1 MLCFKA
7 RIKKGLALSEEKQLS
22 VEAAQA
28 CIFGQ
33 LALSGIETVSLEASL
48 GRVLAEDIFAN
59 RDQPP
64 FDVSAMDGFAVRSSD
79 LADAAV
85 ALSIIEDIKAG
96 DLPQQTVQR
105 GQCSRIM
112 TGAPVPSGA
121 DAVIRVEDTRLLDD
135 GRIEFCRAVKSGND
149 IRPLGE
155 NMRTGQRV
163 LSAGSEITPG
173 VIGVLATVKCQH
185 MQVYRRPRVAIL
197 STGNELEALDEPLD
211 PNKIPNSNSY
221 ALMAQMQTLGIEP
234 VLLGIA
240 RDDPAELA
248 GFIKR
253 GLEFDAL
260 LVSGGSSVGVH
271 DHVRPTLA
279 ALGVAMHFW
288 RVEMRPGHP
297 LAFGTT
303 QSGGL
308 VFGLPGNPVSSMVCV
323 EQFVLPALRR
333 LMGHR
338 RVFRRTVEARLAH
351 AVKIR
356 PGRTEFIRV
365 ELSSGEAGAY
375 IASSTGTQSSGVL
388 LSMARADGLLVVPA
402 ACSGFAAGEKAV
414 VQLLD
419 GTVFQDEIGFNA
431 GFEACIGDKA

>member
-1 MLCFKA
+1 
-7 RIKKGLALSEEKQLS
+7 
-22 VEAAQA
+22 
-28 CIFGQ
+28 
-33 LALSGIETVSLEASL
+33 
-48 GRVLAEDIFAN
+48 
-59 RDQPP
+59 
-64 FDVSAMDGFAVRSSD
+64 MDGFAVRSSESV
-79 LADAAV
+79 ADAAV
-85 ALSIIEDIKAG
+85 ALSVIEDIKAG

-121 DAVIRVEDTRLLDD
+121 DAVIRVEDTRLMDD
-135 GRIEFCRAVKSGND
+135 GRIEFCQAVKSGND

-155 NMRTGQRV
+155 NMRIGQRV

-173 VIGVLATVKCQH
+173 VIGVLATVKCQR

-197 STGNELEALDEPLD
+197 STLEIELEALDEPLD

-248 GFIKR
+248 EFIKR

-279 ALGVAMHFW
+279 ALGLRCTSGASKCAPAIRWRLVRRKAAVWFW
-288 RVEMRPGHP
+288 LAGQSGLKHGLRVEH
-297 LAFGTT
+297 
-303 QSGGL
+303 S
-308 VFGLPGNPVSSMVCV
+308 
-323 EQFVLPALRR
+323 VLPALRR

-338 RVFRRTVEARLAH
+338 RVFRRTVEGSWRM
-351 AVKIR
+351 R
-356 PGRTEFIRV
+356 
-365 ELSSGEAGAY
+365 
-375 IASSTGTQSSGVL
+375 
-388 LSMARADGLLVVPA
+388 
-402 ACSGFAAGEKAV
+402 
-414 VQLLD
+414 
-419 GTVFQDEIGFNA
+419 
-431 GFEACIGDKA
+431 